1 MWTARTVAL
10 MSDSTSGQAADA
22 SSTAALSPD
31 EKAAVRAF
39 LQRCDVRLS
48 TMHRVATALL
58 SGAGILVVLPAVERD
73 SVLTVLRSLLAGPVT
88 WSRGFLGVGVV
99 LTIALALEVLWLL
112 IIELTRFYFHA
123 NHVVH
128 EGGEAFTPRFTLTG
142 LRVPTDEFT
151 DETNALY
158 DRLHGAESTVRLL
171 VPENSRARRR
181 IDRQIAAYPG
191 LLEDH
196 GDPDLARADALFELA
211 ASRRRTLLEEA
222 AKVEYGMVRHMLRLQ
237 VIVLRYVKALLVVVI
252 TSISAFALA
261 ASVSGQSAAT
271 AADQRW
277 IAGILLIWA
286 PVVLNVVS
294 SPVRWLESL
303 LRTEGAMKAAV
314 RDHELTQLEDV
325 TARVAGVAWLVSMIG
340 MIVLLVHHPISSQGR
355 VGVIGVIGMS
365 VALSLRSARQRWER
379 HRPVKVR

>member
-1 MWTARTVAL
+1 MWSARTVAF
-10 MSDSTSGQAADA
+10 MSDHASDA
-22 SSTAALSPD
+22 SSAAALSPD

-58 SGAGILVVLPAVERD
+58 SGAGILVLLPAVERD

-88 WSRGFLGVGVV
+88 WSRGLLVVGVV

-112 IIELTRFYFHA
+112 VIELTRFYFHA

-128 EGGEAFTPRFTLTG
+128 EDGEAFTPRFTLTG

-151 DETNALY
+151 AATNAVY
-158 DRLHGAESTVRLL
+158 DQLHGAESTVRLL

-261 ASVSGQSAAT
+261 ASVSGQNAAT

-286 PVVLNVVS
+286 PVALIVVS

-303 LRTEGAMKAAV
+303 LRTEGATKAAV

-325 TARVAGVAWLVSMIG
+325 TARVAGLAWLVSMTG
-340 MIVLLVHHPISSQGR
+340 MVVLLVRHPISSQGR
-355 VGVIGVIGMS
+355 VGVVGVIAAS
-365 VALSLRSARQRWER
+365 VALSASAGRQRWER
-379 HRPVKVR
+379 HHPGSAR